1 MQRLLNATRCTF
13 LVITEKVEMKECLEP
28 TIVQNSNYQKKK
40 KKRELCSR
48 GVKWVDNKWAGSL
61 KTQLPI

>member
-13 LVITEKVEMKECLEP
+13 LVITEKAEMKECLEP

-48 GVKWVDNKWAGSL
+48 GVKWVDLGG
-61 KTQLPI
+61 